1 MSVSCMYHIYSN
13 RYICTYR
20 KGRGRSSKR
29 CLSVDTYILG
39 ANVCAVKGGDSNS
52 GSLVEEKK
60 LQKVHQR
67 LSPLVP
73 DAMLH
78 VPLVDRKTETRY
90 CPVHRS

>member
-60 LQKVHQR
+60 IAKGASAPEPSCAR
-67 LSPLVP
+67 CN
-73 DAMLH
+73 A
-78 VPLVDRKTETRY
+78 T
-90 CPVHRS
+90 CPVGGPKNGD